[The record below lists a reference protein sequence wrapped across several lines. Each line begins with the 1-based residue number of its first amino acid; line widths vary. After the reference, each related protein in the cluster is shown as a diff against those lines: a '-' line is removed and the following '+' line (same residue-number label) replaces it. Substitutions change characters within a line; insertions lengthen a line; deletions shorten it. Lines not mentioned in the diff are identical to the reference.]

1 MCKSVPAVLLNEDR
15 CGLGDGGS
23 LGGGQCQGHTTRPQC
38 CQLHG
43 SKHRHPYQ
51 YTLYLRLQLNRIA
64 RHVVN
69 IYFLLLE
76 IFSLS

>member
-1 MCKSVPAVLLNEDR
+1 MKIGAGWVTVGHWAVVSARVTPA
-15 CGLGDGGS
+15 
-23 LGGGQCQGHTTRPQC
+23 RPQC
-38 CQLHG
+38 CQMHG
-43 SKHRHPYQ
+43 SKHRHQYQ

>member
-23 LGGGQCQGHTTRPQC
+23 LGGGQCQGHTTPASV
-38 CQLHG
+38 LPAAWLKTSPPVPVH
-43 SKHRHPYQ
+43 
-51 YTLYLRLQLNRIA
+51 LYLRLQLNRTA